1 MSTSE
6 SCAGCGAE
14 VGPDDS
20 LSLGQRL
27 TFHHG
32 CLVCAG
38 CGLELEGRTVSL
50 DREDRPHCSPCYER
64 SASNLHSAY
73 LCSHTYKS
81 VKTTS

>member
-20 LSLGQRL
+20 LSLGPSL

-64 SASNLHSAY
+64 SALVS
-73 LCSHTYKS
+73 TYIDHLL
-81 VKTTS
+81 VLPHL